1 MLSFLTLIFKDKRVM
16 ELKDSRIKF
25 LKNTFENLVNSR
37 YLKVSDF

>member
-25 LKNTFENLVNSR
+25 LKNTFGKFS
-37 YLKVSDF
+37 